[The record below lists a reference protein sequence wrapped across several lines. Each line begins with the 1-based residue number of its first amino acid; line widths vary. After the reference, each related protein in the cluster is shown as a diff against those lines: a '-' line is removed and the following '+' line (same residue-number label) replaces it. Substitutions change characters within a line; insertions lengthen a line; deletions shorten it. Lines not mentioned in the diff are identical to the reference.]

1 MGGRDS
7 DVVLWDREADEERL
21 AKMER
26 MMTVGREDGDIYSSP
41 EVGS

>member
-7 DVVLWDREADEERL
+7 DVVFWDREADEERL

-26 MMTVGREDGDIYSSP
+26 MTEGREDGDIYVSP